1 MYYRIAIALV
11 LILLG
16 QQIKAQHQNVII
28 NDIYN
33 PNEPSVALDFK
44 NPLRMMVGNNTSMYH
59 SSEDGGLTW
68 QVGVLESPLG
78 VWGDPC
84 LVTDTL
90 GNFYFFHLSN
100 VPHGTW
106 IDRIVCQRSSD
117 MGATWTEGSGIGL
130 IPGKQQDKEWAVVN
144 PINNEIYV
152 TWTQFDIYG
161 SLNPNDSSIIRFSK
175 SSDLGLTW
183 SEPVRLSQT
192 AGNCFDNDQTVE
204 GAVPT
209 VGPEGQIYTSWSG
222 PVGIMFDRSLDG
234 GNTWLENDIPV
245 DPQPG
250 GWDIVIPGISRCNGM
265 PVTDCDRSRSPY
277 RGNIYINW
285 SDTRNGTDDADI
297 WFAKSTDGGDTWTPA
312 KRVNDDGPGKQQF
325 FTWMTVD
332 QVTGKIWI
340 IFYDRRNHPDIA
352 TDVYMAVSDDGGDT
366 FVNFKVSDEPFIPD
380 EYIFFGDYTNIAAVN
395 DVVRPVWIRLHNNK
409 LSLLTA
415 IIDPLVI
422 GSDLEDLSP
431 LAEAQVVPNP
441 FSSST
446 AFSFKLREPSTVTLM
461 VNDMTGHKVAD
472 IINGQMLAP
481 GKYIKV
487 LETEGYKLKP
497 GVYYFDLVVDQK
509 HTTRKVVCTS
519 Y

>member
-1 MYYRIAIALV
+1 M
-11 LILLG
+11 ILLLC
-16 QQIKAQHQNVII
+16 QCIKAQHPNMVISVV
-28 NDIYN
+28 NG
-33 PNEPSVALDFK
+33 PNEPSIAMDYK
-44 NPLRMMVGNNTSMYH
+44 NPFRMMVGNNIDVYH
-59 SSEDGGLTW
+59 ASEDGGLTW
-68 QVGVLESPLG
+68 QTNTLHSSLG

-90 GNFYFFHLSN
+90 GNFYYFHLSN
-100 VPHGTW
+100 VRSRDW

-117 MGATWTEGSGIGL
+117 MGVTWTDGSGIGY

-152 TWTQFDIYG
+152 TWTQFDDYG
-161 SLNPNDSSIIRFSK
+161 SNNPNDSSTIRFSK
-175 SSDLGLTW
+175 SSDMGMTW

-192 AGNCFDNDQTVE
+192 AGDCVDSDLTVE
-204 GAVPT
+204 GAVPA
-209 VGPEGQIYTSWSG
+209 VGPEGQIYVSWSG
-222 PVGIMFDRSLDG
+222 PAGIMFDRSIDG
-234 GNTWLENDIPV
+234 GVTWLENDIPV

-250 GWDIVIPGISRCNGM
+250 GWDIDIPGISRSNGM
-265 PVTDCDRSRSPY
+265 PVTDCDRSNGPE
-277 RGNIYINW
+277 RGTIYINW
-285 SDTRNGTDDADI
+285 SDTRNGMDDADI
-297 WFAKSTDGGDTWTPA
+297 WFAKSTDGGNTWTEA

-352 TDVYMAVSDDGGDT
+352 TDVYMAVSGDGGDT
-366 FVNFKVSDEPFIPD
+366 FVNFKVSEEPFIPND
-380 EYIFFGDYTNIAAVN
+380 FIFFGDYTNIAAVN
-395 DVVRPVWIRLHNNK
+395 DTVRPVWIRLHNNE

-415 IIDPLVI
+415 LVDPLVI
-422 GSDLEDLSP
+422 GTESEDLTP

-446 AFSFKLREPSTVTLM
+446 AFSFKIKEPSIVSLT
-461 VNDMTGHKVAD
+461 VNDMTGHKVAE
-472 IINGQMLAP
+472 IIDRQMLTP

-487 LETEGYKLKP
+487 LEAEGYKLKP
-497 GVYYFDLVVDQK
+497 GVYCFELVVDQK